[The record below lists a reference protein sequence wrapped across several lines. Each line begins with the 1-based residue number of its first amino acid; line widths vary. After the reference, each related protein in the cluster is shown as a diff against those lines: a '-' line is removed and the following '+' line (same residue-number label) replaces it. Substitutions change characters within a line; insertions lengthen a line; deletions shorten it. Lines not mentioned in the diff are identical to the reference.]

1 MKGGVPALK
10 LNVKIAGSFKH
21 VSGVEVAN
29 VTEGFALTITET
41 GVGSVELG
49 GLIPLLS
56 VKLLIVIKLEPIFK
70 LEISNGIFSK
80 IGRGDPTTPR
90 T

>member
-1 MKGGVPALK
+1 M
-10 LNVKIAGSFKH
+10 
-21 VSGVEVAN
+21 
-29 VTEGFALTITET
+29 TITET

-70 LEISNGIFSK
+70 LEISNGILSK